1 MESEGPKHIPRDNVF
16 CETDCPRCA
25 YDHKEFM
32 KSEEARMESEGPHTH
47 EHSVYTRCLEC
58 QSWGINLPGETRCGN
73 CSAEGGVL
81 YVPDCCVRAAYA
93 EGRKSV
99 QIKTPCPSCG
109 FTTLC
114 VDDSGNLVCSF
125 LECKNPTEIANK
137 EGRKAA
143 EKDFKELLELAN
155 EAGYF
160 NQDIMSWRMK
170 YADWKR
176 ARGIE

>member
-1 MESEGPKHIPRDNVF
+1 MASNGPYSVEAF
-16 CETDCPRCA
+16 G
-25 YDHKEFM
+25 
-32 KSEEARMESEGPHTH
+32 KSGYFVKGPFAREAIV
-47 EHSVYTRCLEC
+47 SV
-58 QSWGINLPGETRCGN
+58 
-73 CSAEGGVL
+73 VD
-81 YVPDCCVRAAYA
+81 YVMATEMALICNMAHA

-143 EKDFKELLELAN
+143 EKEFKELLELAN

>member
-73 CSAEGGVL
+73 CSAEGCVL
-81 YVPDCCVRAAYA
+81 YVPDCCVRAAHA
-93 EGRKSV
+93 EGRKS
-99 QIKTPCPSCG
+99 
-109 FTTLC
+109 
-114 VDDSGNLVCSF
+114 
-125 LECKNPTEIANK
+125 
-137 EGRKAA
+137 A
-143 EKDFKELLELAN
+143 EKEFQELLELAN
-155 EAGYF
+155 SIENIYPGRYEHVERFKA
-160 NQDIMSWRMK
+160 
-170 YADWKR
+170 WKK
-176 ARGIE
+176 ARGLK

>member
-93 EGRKSV
+93 EGRKSMV
-99 QIKTPCPSCG
+99 KDLQELFRMCERIKCLTS
-109 FTTLC
+109 
-114 VDDSGNLVCSF
+114 
-125 LECKNPTEIANK
+125 
-137 EGRKAA
+137 
-143 EKDFKELLELAN
+143 
-155 EAGYF
+155 EASTWA
-160 NQDIMSWRMK
+160 IMI
-170 YADWKR
+170 DTWKK